1 MSKKTIISI
10 TIIALILIGGGV
22 YLWWWQIQQPKDV
35 IPEGVKVEI
44 KNGKKIIKN
53 EIAGYEVE
61 VPSDWSIYGEKVER
75 LEFFRV
81 KEKNTNSETIR
92 GCKVDIN
99 QENFEKQSLNGWIQK
114 RDQERLKEEKNE
126 PSSTRI
132 IEENNITLIDRPV
145 LERTYEPPI
154 GPIYKEIYLL
164 LEEKEKVLILREI
177 IGITSSKEKKQCEE
191 EMKSIIESLTI
202 L

>member
-1 MSKKTIISI
+1 MSKKTIILI
-10 TIIALILIGGGV
+10 TIIVLIFISGGV
-22 YLWWWQIQQPKDV
+22 YLWQSQQPKDV
-35 IPEGVKVEI
+35 IPEGVKIEI
-44 KNGKKIIKN
+44 QNGKKLIKN
-53 EIAGYEVE
+53 ELADYEVE

-99 QENFEKQSLNGWIQK
+99 QENFEKQSLNEWIQK
-114 RDQERLKEEKNE
+114 RDQKRLEEEKNE
-126 PSSTRI
+126 PSSTQI
-132 IEENNITLIDRPV
+132 IEENNITLIDKPV
-145 LERTYEPPI
+145 LERIYEPPI

-164 LEEKEKVLILREI
+164 LEEKGKVLILRET